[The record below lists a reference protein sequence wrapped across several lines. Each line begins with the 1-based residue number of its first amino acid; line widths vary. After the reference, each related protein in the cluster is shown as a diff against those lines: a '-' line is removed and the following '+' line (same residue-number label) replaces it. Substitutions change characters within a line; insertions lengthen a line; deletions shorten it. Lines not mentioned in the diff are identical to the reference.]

1 MIQYIIYVIS
11 ILGNKI
17 ITNNNNILYN
27 TVSYSFY
34 SIKFIYNYLSQ
45 NDSNNLQEFIKSIIS
60 DEFMI
65 KLKLVENW
73 LKIYNPNA
81 PDSNKKI
88 VYEMISNNCKII
100 TNTII
105 IIDTKINEHNQKW
118 LNNWRNIDI
127 SKEIT
132 LLKETIINLD
142 NNIKYIY
149 SD

>member
-1 MIQYIIYVIS
+1 
-11 ILGNKI
+11 
-17 ITNNNNILYN
+17 
-27 TVSYSFY
+27 
-34 SIKFIYNYLSQ
+34 
-45 NDSNNLQEFIKSIIS
+45 
-60 DEFMI
+60 
-65 KLKLVENW
+65 
-73 LKIYNPNA
+73 
-81 PDSNKKI
+81 
-88 VYEMISNNCKII
+88 MISNNCKII